1 MYHNNTMKN
10 TVLQEEDYKE
20 PACVLCDTPFSKPA
34 PPLVPIDRILA
45 KYDDF
50 MNRQDHSGAE
60 RHLKYWIAE
69 AAACSD
75 MRAEFSVRNEYM
87 GFLRLQGRFDE
98 AVVQADAAVSLIKKL
113 SMTGSVT
120 AGTCYLN
127 TATVYD
133 AAGRTKQALE
143 FFALAEK
150 EYSGSIDKND
160 PRFSGLYNNYGLALF
175 HSGRNEEA
183 IRAFD
188 KAIGSTE
195 DSSRGKLEQA
205 ISWLNKADVYDA
217 APDSD
222 EKDSRI
228 YDSLQKAC
236 DLLDDPTI
244 LREGYTAFV
253 FDKCSQVFGYYG
265 WFSDSKRFGTLS
277 KEIYEN
283 LRNM

>member
-1 MYHNNTMKN
+1 MYHYHTMKT

-45 KYDDF
+45 RYDDF
-50 MNRQDHSGAE
+50 MNRQDHTGAE

-75 MRAEFSVRNEYM
+75 QRAEFSVRNEYM
-87 GFLRLQGRFDE
+87 GFLRMQGRLDE
-98 AVVQADAAVSLIKKL
+98 AVAQADAAVSLIDKL
-113 SMTGSVT
+113 GMTDSAT

-150 EYSGSIDKND
+150 EYSGSLDKKD

-188 KAIGSTE
+188 KAIDNAE
-195 DSSRGKLEQA
+195 ASSRGKLEQA
-205 ISWLNKADVYDA
+205 ISWLNKADVYNA
-217 APDSD
+217 APESD
-222 EKDSRI
+222 DKDSRI
-228 YDSLQKAC
+228 YDCLQKAC
-236 DLLDDPTI
+236 DLLDAPAI

-253 FDKCSQVFGYYG
+253 FDKCSQVLGYYG
-265 WFSDSKRFGTLS
+265 WFADSKKFAALS
-277 KEIYEN
+277 KKIYEN